1 MSDADQNRRIQEFMS
16 REFGFNLTAG
26 ECNFLIQLLAFIVQE
41 NPSIV
46 RNQAGEKE
54 ELNYQSIR
62 TIVLMNEKLSHQ
74 LQQRAKEASIVMGEV
89 RVQTDKVQ

>member
-16 REFGFNLTAG
+16 REFSFNLTAG
-26 ECNFLIQLLAFIVQE
+26 ECNFLIQLLAFVVQE

-46 RNQAGEKE
+46 RGPKGEKE

-62 TIVLMNEKLSHQ
+62 SIVLMNEKLSQQ
-74 LQQRAKEASIVMGEV
+74 LQQHAKDASIVMGEV